1 MAVTSWGHHVM
12 LNIARCRPASIR
24 CPIHIGDFSRRLVT
38 AIDMKP
44 YGEPQVVMFGEGNKR
59 GYTLI
64 QLIETSN
71 IAGHF
76 CEESNNAYLD
86 VFSCKPFDYGTVEAM
101 VGQYFEPERIQAI
114 TMRRD
119 ADIKGI
125 PWVDRILYREL
136 T

>member
-1 MAVTSWGHHVM
+1 M
-12 LNIARCRPASIR
+12 
-24 CPIHIGDFSRRLVT
+24 HISDFSRKLVA

-86 VFSCKPFDYGTVEAM
+86 VFSCKPFESAIVEAM
-101 VGQYFEPERIQAI
+101 VTRYFDPERIQAI

-125 PWVDRILYREL
+125 PWVDRIYYNEL
-136 T
+136 R